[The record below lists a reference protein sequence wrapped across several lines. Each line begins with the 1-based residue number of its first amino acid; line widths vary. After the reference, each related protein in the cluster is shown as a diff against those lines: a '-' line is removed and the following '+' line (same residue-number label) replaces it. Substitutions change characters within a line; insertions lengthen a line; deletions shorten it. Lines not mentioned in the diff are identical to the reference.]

1 MIGVSKEP
9 RKLLELL
16 GSRGSS
22 STAINSSLQGQT
34 EPTGTIVPWADER
47 ETAKVRL
54 SRGN

>member
-1 MIGVSKEP
+1 MIGFSKEP
-9 RKLLELL
+9 GKLLELH

-34 EPTGTIVPWADER
+34 EPTGTIVPWTDKR
-47 ETAKVRL
+47 EIAKVRL